1 MNEIIKIGG
10 KLAAICAIAAISLG
24 VVNAITDPVIVAARA
39 ARLQNALEKLS
50 GGLDIGEFSE
60 NKDSGSVTGYY
71 PLSGNSGIEAYIVKV
86 VGSGYGGDMNI
97 LTGISSKGEI
107 LSVVLMEN
115 AETPGLGKEAEN
127 ASYMTKY
134 IGTGNGSAIPSNK
147 TQLSS
152 ADSDAVTGASI
163 TFMAIGK
170 ALNNAADFVLKMEG
184 M

>member
-1 MNEIIKIGG
+1 MKEIIKIGG

-24 VVNAITDPVIVAARA
+24 VVNAVTDPVIVAARA

-60 NKDSGSVTGYY
+60 NKDSDSIPGYY
-71 PLSGNSGIEAYIVKV
+71 PLSGPSGIEAYIVKV

-97 LTGISSKGEI
+97 LTGISLDGEI
-107 LSVVLMEN
+107 LSVELMEN

-134 IGTGNGSAIPSNK
+134 IGTGNGSAIPTSK

-152 ADSDAVTGASI
+152 TDSDAITGASI

-170 ALNNAADFVLKMEG
+170 ALNTAADFVLKMEG
-184 M
+184 K

>member
-24 VVNAITDPVIVAARA
+24 VVNAVTDPVIVAARA
-39 ARLQNALEKLS
+39 AKLQNALEKLS

-60 NKDSGSVTGYY
+60 NKDSDSVTGYY
-71 PLSGNSGIEAYIVKV
+71 PLSGSSGIEAYIVKV
-86 VGSGYGGDMNI
+86 VASGYGGDMNI
-97 LTGISSKGEI
+97 LTGISLNGEI

-127 ASYMTKY
+127 PSYMKKY
-134 IGTGNGSAIPSNK
+134 IGTGNGLPISSSK

-152 ADSDAVTGASI
+152 EDSDAITGASI

-170 ALNNAADFVLKMEG
+170 ALNTAADFVLKMEER
-184 M
+184 